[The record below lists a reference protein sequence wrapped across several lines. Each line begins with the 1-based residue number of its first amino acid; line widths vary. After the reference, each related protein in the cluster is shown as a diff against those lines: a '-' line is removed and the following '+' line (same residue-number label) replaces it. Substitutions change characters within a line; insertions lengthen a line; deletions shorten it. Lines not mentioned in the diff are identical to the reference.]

1 MKCKEI
7 REITGLSQQKF
18 CEMYGIPISTL
29 QKWERGANEPP
40 EYLLLLLERAVKEDF
55 HTAD

>member
-1 MKCKEI
+1 MDCKEI
-7 REITGLSQQKF
+7 RKLTGLSQQKF
-18 CEMYGIPISTL
+18 GERYRIPTSTI